1 MFSVN
6 LIQSQA
12 GLFAEGWLKDLYLE
26 SASALVI
33 NPDGKIYAAWVVP
46 DSDVINYKSSDK
58 DAPMNKEIQHWAERF
73 KTCNSP
79 QSTKEKDEG
88 DKEYFDTQSFSIKL
102 TTICSSKGDC
112 NDATY
117 YGKRK
122 KMAPL

>member
-1 MFSVN
+1 MKNTSAILMFSVN

-58 DAPMNKEIQHWAERF
+58 DAP
-73 KTCNSP
+73 
-79 QSTKEKDEG
+79 
-88 DKEYFDTQSFSIKL
+88 
-102 TTICSSKGDC
+102 
-112 NDATY
+112 
-117 YGKRK
+117 
-122 KMAPL
+122 